1 MLIKNGNK
9 NIIFS
14 LIFIIFILYYYD
26 NANSVKALVNDKDLT
41 YILDDKLE
49 SRNNKDNILLVYNPE
64 DQYEILLTSELETED
79 LIIIKETKD
88 IDIFL
93 YGISLV
99 DKVLK
104 NEDNYYVLI
113 SGEEVAVKELN
124 SEEYIIVD
132 VENNEFIIEKD
143 LIEIRDYTESIIE
156 FEIPN
161 KSSLITKLIKSA
173 YNQLGKPYVYG
184 DIGNRGFDCSGLIY
198 SLYYNNLGI
207 KLPRT
212 SYEQVNIG
220 KPIKKSELIPGDVV
234 LFNTSG
240 YRISHAGIYIGE
252 GNMIHASS
260 GKQKVTIDSIESR
273 YFQNRYVTGRR
284 ILD

>member
-1 MLIKNGNK
+1 MLKKNGNRI
-9 NIIFS
+9 IIFS

-26 NANSVKALVNDKDLT
+26 NVNSVKALVNDKDIT
-41 YILDDKLE
+41 YVLE
-49 SRNNKDNILLVYNPE
+49 DGLGPSVNKDNILLVYNPE
-64 DQYEILLTSELETED
+64 DQYETILISELETE
-79 LIIIKETKD
+79 D

-99 DKVLK
+99 DKVIK

-124 SEEYIIVD
+124 NEEYIIVD
-132 VENNEFIIEKD
+132 AENNEFIIKKD
-143 LIEIRDYTESIIE
+143 LIEIRDFTESIIE
-156 FEIPN
+156 SEITN

-207 KLPRT
+207 KLPRS

-260 GKQKVTIDSIESR
+260 GKQKVTIESIESR
-273 YFQNRYVTGRR
+273 YFQSRYVTARR

>member
-64 DQYEILLTSELETED
+64 DQYDILLTSELETED